1 MILLYCNDVERRRT
15 VHNYF
20 RDRGVML
27 EAVPLNEFALRSY
40 ANDVSAILLVGEVP
54 PGFSASLCA
63 EVPLISISKFRIGD
77 SVHFRDHESAE
88 LLALLLSFSD
98 SAECFEYNGVLK
110 ATPRGVTFLGYDLKL
125 TPAERSVLALLVLR
139 AGEGVYYEEIGEACL
154 GDIHSKFATISK
166 HVSSIN
172 KKAQSIG
179 GRVMILSQKDRFYT
193 INKYI

>member
-1 MILLYCNDVERRRT
+1 MILLYCNDVERRRI

-88 LLALLLSFSD
+88 LLDLLLSFFD

>member
-1 MILLYCNDVERRRT
+1 MILLYCNDVERRRI

-77 SVHFRDHESAE
+77 SVHFRVHESAE
-88 LLALLLSFSD
+88 LLDLLLSFSGA
-98 SAECFEYNGVLK
+98 AECFEYNGVLK
-110 ATPRGVTFLGYDLKL
+110 ATSRGVTFLGYDLKL

>member
-1 MILLYCNDVERRRT
+1 MILLYCNDVERRRM

-27 EAVPLNEFALRSY
+27 EAVPLNEFVVRSY
-40 ANDVSAILLVGEVP
+40 ANDVSAILIVGEVP
-54 PGFSASLCA
+54 PGFSVSLCA
-63 EVPLISISKFRIGD
+63 EIPLISVSKYRIGD

-88 LLALLLSFSD
+88 LLDLLLSFDD
-98 SAECFEYNGVLK
+98 SAECFDYNGVLK
-110 ATPRGVTFLGYDLKL
+110 ATPRGVTFLGYDFKL

-139 AGEGVYYEEIGEACL
+139 EGESVYYEEIGDACL
-154 GDIHSKFATISK
+154 GDIHSRFETISK

-172 KKAQSIG
+172 KKAQTIG
-179 GRVMILSQKDRFYT
+179 GRVMILSQKDRFYS

>member
-1 MILLYCNDVERRRT
+1 MILLYCNDVERRRM

-27 EAVPLNEFALRSY
+27 EAVPLNEFVVRSY
-40 ANDVSAILLVGEVP
+40 ANDVSAILIVGEVP
-54 PGFSASLCA
+54 PGFSVSLCA
-63 EVPLISISKFRIGD
+63 EIPLISVSKYRIGD

-88 LLALLLSFSD
+88 LLDLLLSFDD
-98 SAECFEYNGVLK
+98 SAECFDYNGVLK
-110 ATPRGVTFLGYDLKL
+110 ATPRGVTFLGYDFKL

-139 AGEGVYYEEIGEACL
+139 AGESVYYEDVGEACL
-154 GDIHSKFATISK
+154 GDIHSRFATISK
-166 HVSSIN
+166 HISSIN

-179 GRVMILSQKDRFYT
+179 GRVMILSQKDRFYS

>member
-1 MILLYCNDVERRRT
+1 MILLYCNDVERRRN

-63 EVPLISISKFRIGD
+63 EVPLISITKFRIGD
-77 SVHFRDHESAE
+77 SVHFRNHESAE
-88 LLALLLSFSD
+88 LLDLLLSFSD